1 MSNVD
6 PGWIDSQVFD
16 FVAKRGPGWVFAA
29 DIADHFR
36 EPSEAD
42 GLAMDRVSVPLIRL
56 AKKSFLECWVTCPR
70 GQAWALTPYAALSLG
85 LELDE
90 TGSRWIK
97 AGKMGATQVRRM
109 LCGTK
114 GNRRKDSYF
123 FESELEDP
131 EGFDVFIDSRLEDP
145 AESIVVHEEFLL
157 AYGLDE
163 RGEDSPSQTLAK
175 KHQSDY
181 VDRPIPPPRELW
193 GSGCLWPIAGQRREF
208 GPPEGQEGRSRP
220 CTLCGHHPTGLSYC
234 LCCDSYS
241 LDFRLPSLKAIDSE
255 EEVLRAIRARRE
267 RKEARRRERDQRRQ
281 GGQGAA

>member
-29 DIADHFR
+29 DIAGHFR
-36 EPSEAD
+36 EPSEGD
-42 GLAMDRVSVPLIRL
+42 GPAMDRVSAPLMRL
-56 AKKSFLECWVTCPR
+56 AKKSFLECWVTCPS
-70 GQAWALTPYAALSLG
+70 GQAWALTPYAAKRLG
-85 LELDE
+85 LELSE

-97 AGKMGATQVRRM
+97 VEKFGESKVRRM
-109 LCGTK
+109 LCGTNA
-114 GNRRKDSYF
+114 NRRKDSYF
-123 FESELEDP
+123 FESELKDPDGLDQLIDPGQCDPSVMMEVREEILLSLSINEDP
-131 EGFDVFIDSRLEDP
+131 PDAGP
-145 AESIVVHEEFLL
+145 A
-157 AYGLDE
+157 
-163 RGEDSPSQTLAK
+163 RKNQR
-175 KHQSDY
+175 DY
-181 VDRPIPPPRELW
+181 VERPIPPPRELW
-193 GSGCLWPIAGQRREF
+193 GSNCSWPIPGQRREF

-255 EEVLRAIRARRE
+255 EEVLRAIQARRE
-267 RKEARRRERDQRRQ
+267 RKEARRREREHRRQ